1 MDYIGIIVL
10 VVLSAIGFFIK
21 AERTKLPKLFKILSW
36 IVMIGFGCMYT
47 IGYSNTL
54 DDYNIFSTFTYFL
67 FDSQNDILIPCIVAE
82 LVILLIFN
90 MISVKNKV
98 KAVILTIS
106 QIALSMLIMTAVLFV
121 VALFLLLTATGHGDT
136 AKKIISRKS
145 HTEQEDIYAKAN
157 GFYDAETA
165 NASGFKTAEANQPGF
180 DFTKKK

>member
-10 VVLSAIGFFIK
+10 VVLSAVGFLIK
-21 AERTKLPKLFKILSW
+21 AERTKMPKLFKILSW
-36 IVMIGFGCMYT
+36 IVIIGFGCMYT
-47 IGYSNTL
+47 IGYSNTV

-67 FDSQNDILIPCIVAE
+67 FDSQNDILIPCIAAE

-90 MISVKNKV
+90 MISVENKV

-106 QIALSMLIMTAVLFV
+106 QLALSMLIMTAVLFG
-121 VALFLLLTATGHGDT
+121 VALFLLATATGHGDT
-136 AKKIISRKS
+136 AKKVIKRKS
-145 HTEQEDIYAKAN
+145 YTEQEDIYAKAN

-165 NASGFKTAEANQPGF
+165 NAHGFKTEEANQSGF